1 MLSLPNITPILLYSI
16 TSYYKHEAHVT
27 EAAIGT
33 KSETSIFFGKK
44 KKEKPAKL
52 LLENLGIN
60 KKLNSMVFHL
70 QLSIF
75 ILDS

>member
-1 MLSLPNITPILLYSI
+1 MLQRQLLAQNLRLVSFL
-16 TSYYKHEAHVT
+16 E
-27 EAAIGT
+27 
-33 KSETSIFFGKK
+33 K

-60 KKLNSMVFHL
+60 KKTLNSMVFHL

>member
-1 MLSLPNITPILLYSI
+1 MLLAQNLRLVSFL
-16 TSYYKHEAHVT
+16 E
-27 EAAIGT
+27 
-33 KSETSIFFGKK
+33 KK
-44 KKEKPAKL
+44 KKKPAKL